1 MANRVR
7 FPEQVD
13 RVPQGPGATGEPE
26 YSVVRTGRPQRPGS
40 AEEWRARQ
48 IQALAQFRHMPACA
62 ALAALLEAGEDAD
75 VKAAGKPLD
84 DWQRRG
90 VLDALGQL
98 ADAASRSYPPA
109 AAVILRLQAA
119 WRRQWPRCDGEVY
132 PSRVR
137 EVKREPRAR
146 VISAADEPPSAGQ
159 LAAAW
164 GHPLGSA

>member
-1 MANRVR
+1 M
-7 FPEQVD
+7 D

-26 YSVVRTGRPQRPGS
+26 YSAVYTGRPQRPRS
-40 AEEWRARQ
+40 VEEWCARQ

-90 VLDALGQL
+90 VLDALGEL

-109 AAVILRLQAA
+109 APLMQRLERA
-119 WRRQWPRCDGEVY
+119 WRRQWGD
-132 PSRVR
+132 R
-137 EVKREPRAR
+137 EVIPPRGPVVKPGPRAR
-146 VISAADEPPSAGQ
+146 VVCAADEPPTAGQ